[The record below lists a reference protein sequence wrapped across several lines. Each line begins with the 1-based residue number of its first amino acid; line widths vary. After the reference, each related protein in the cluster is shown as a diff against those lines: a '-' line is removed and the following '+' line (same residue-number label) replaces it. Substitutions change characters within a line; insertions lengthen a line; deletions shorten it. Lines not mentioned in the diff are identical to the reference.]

1 MLSFFLALFVLSH
14 SAGGLTFFAPSE
26 DRVDSGLYSR
36 QFLEGQLA
44 VALGGRLAEEIVF
57 GAEEITTGASND
69 LQRVTQVARQMVT
82 RLGMSDAVG
91 QLVVD
96 TGGGGNPFLG
106 RQMASP
112 SAMVSSATKATVDD
126 EVNRLVAV
134 AYKRA
139 KACIIA
145 NRVLLDKLAA
155 ALIENEVVSS
165 DDFQRMIA
173 ETDITMMP
181 YSMYETAAI

>member
-1 MLSFFLALFVLSH
+1 LRLLTD
-14 SAGGLTFFAPSE
+14 AGGLTFFAPSE

-57 GAEEITTGASND
+57 GAEQITTGASND

-82 RLGMSDAVG
+82 RLGMSDAIG
-91 QLVVD
+91 QLVID

-112 SAMVSSATKATVDD
+112 SATVSSVTKETIDD

-139 KACIIA
+139 KACIIS
-145 NRVLLDKLAA
+145 NRVLLDKLAR
-155 ALIENEVVSS
+155 ALIEQEVVSS
-165 DDFQRMIA
+165 DDFQKMIA
-173 ETDITMMP
+173 ETEITMMP
-181 YSMYETAAI
+181 YSMYGSVDK